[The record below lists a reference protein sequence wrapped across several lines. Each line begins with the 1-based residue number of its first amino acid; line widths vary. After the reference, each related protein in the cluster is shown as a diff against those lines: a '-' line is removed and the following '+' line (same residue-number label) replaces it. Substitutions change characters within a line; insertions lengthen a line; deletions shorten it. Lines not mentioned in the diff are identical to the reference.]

1 MTQIK
6 RVASINGG
14 SMSQEIIKRLS
25 VQTIIVSPNEVK
37 DYFYKKYEFNF
48 DPYNSV
54 VLFDNE
60 TKKWLVIRND
70 GKGIVIYNDAHYDE
84 IKVPNVESENI
95 VNLKWDYDM
104 IYIPKKDKLLLY
116 NTISNMEKEFE
127 LKNIIDENSKIKLDK
142 NGFEIINKN
151 KLYKCMFK

>member
-1 MTQIK
+1 MK
-6 RVASINGG
+6 KA
-14 SMSQEIIKRLS
+14 
-25 VQTIIVSPNEVK
+25 EVK
-37 DYFYKKYEFNF
+37 GIQYVYCNDELFYTFEDSSNS
-48 DPYNSV
+48 YNI
-54 VLFDNE
+54 LFDNE